1 MADRVPRHVP
11 RAVAT
16 QHLRVDTADDSDSAT
31 SAHPSIYGSFGRL
44 GKVRCWPQTSSS
56 AKGCSMGATDL

>member
-31 SAHPSIYGSFGRL
+31 SAHPSRYYL
-44 GKVRCWPQTSSS
+44 AAVAVS
-56 AKGCSMGATDL
+56 AR